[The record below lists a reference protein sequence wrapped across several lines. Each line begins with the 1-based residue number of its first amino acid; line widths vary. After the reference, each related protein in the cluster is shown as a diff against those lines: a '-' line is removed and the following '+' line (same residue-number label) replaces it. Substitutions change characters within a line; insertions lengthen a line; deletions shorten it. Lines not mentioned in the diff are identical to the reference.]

1 MFAATL
7 GQPVWESAPPRPLSE
22 VVDPRAI
29 KLATMGLLALLVTSI
44 AIHALTPVEAAAP
57 ISFPA
62 SGGAVPG
69 TLLDAWPPGGV
80 WPPPQEPL
88 DTTPITPFETVG
100 GLPYE
105 P

>member
-1 MFAATL
+1 MAVRPIPA
-7 GQPVWESAPPRPLSE
+7 PLSE

-44 AIHALTPVEAAAP
+44 AVHAWTPVEAAAP
-57 ISFPA
+57 TPFP
-62 SGGAVPG
+62 SSVGAVPG
-69 TLLDAWPPGGV
+69 TSFDAWPPGGV

-100 GLPYE
+100 GLAYE